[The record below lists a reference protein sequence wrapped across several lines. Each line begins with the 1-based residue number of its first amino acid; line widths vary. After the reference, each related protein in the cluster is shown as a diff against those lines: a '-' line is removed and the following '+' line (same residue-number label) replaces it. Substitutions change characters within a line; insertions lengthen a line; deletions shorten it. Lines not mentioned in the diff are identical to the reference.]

1 MNDLTKRMREL
12 REEKGITQ
20 ENVAEMLDVNRITYA
35 GYEMGRFTPNAWQIV
50 QLASYYG
57 VTTDYLLAL
66 TDSKQPYVKTLPD
79 IPTKDLLEEIDRRI
93 GSNGAR
99 KEF

>member
-1 MNDLTKRMREL
+1 MNDLTRRLKEL
-12 REEKGITQ
+12 REEKGLTQ
-20 ENVAEMLDVNRITYA
+20 EDIADMLDVTRNTYA
-35 GYEMGRFTPNAWQIV
+35 GYEMGRFIPNAWQV
-50 QLASYYG
+50 AQLASHYG

-66 TDSKQPYVKTLPD
+66 TDSKQPYVKTLPN